1 MFVFQG
7 SQWLSPSLPVGSV
20 KKLDRNQSPVPVVL
34 QLRLRHKMPD
44 WRNMEKQ
51 SNLRTL
57 DPKAFQYF
65 YSQVSTDFKKG
76 EIYKKKDQRKD
87 HKWEIPLFYP
97 GLRRPAKRSEN
108 ENKDRDEEVKRID
121 GNMEVLV
128 AIHMAIDII
137 DGAMDRKEISKKYKE
152 YFPKNNYNPIE
163 KYFVGYLKNNL
174 ENCVDRLLKAYPTDS
189 MALKDSFLK
198 HTEKYF
204 PAYFCESFLAR
215 FDESGRVGDVTLVC
229 LPPNL
234 PVPSLPEDKP
244 MTLVMVR
251 SGDTESFTEIASIDQ
266 LCYIGLQVILSP
278 HWSAL
283 LILSSHWPGG

>member
-1 MFVFQG
+1 M
-7 SQWLSPSLPVGSV
+7 GSV

-34 QLRLRHKMPD
+34 QLRLRYKMPD

-51 SNLRTL
+51 SNLRTR
-57 DPKAFQYF
+57 DPKAFQYY

-97 GLRRPAKRSEN
+97 GLRRPAKRSEH

-137 DGAMDRKEISKKYKE
+137 DGTMDRKEISKKYKE

-174 ENCVDRLLKAYPTDS
+174 ENCVDRLLKSYPTDS

-204 PAYFCESFLAR
+204 PAYFCESFAAR
-215 FDESGRVGDVTLVC
+215 FDECGKAC
-229 LPPNL
+229 LDNMLNDNL
-234 PVPSLPEDKP
+234 QK
-244 MTLVMVR
+244 
-251 SGDTESFTEIASIDQ
+251 ESI
-266 LCYIGLQVILSP
+266 
-278 HWSAL
+278 
-283 LILSSHWPGG
+283 